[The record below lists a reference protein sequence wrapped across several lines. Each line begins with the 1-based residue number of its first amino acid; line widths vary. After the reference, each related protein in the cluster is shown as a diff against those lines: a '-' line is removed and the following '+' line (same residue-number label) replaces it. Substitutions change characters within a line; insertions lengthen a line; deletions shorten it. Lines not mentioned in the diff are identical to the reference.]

1 MVTAT
6 PELYTDGHTLALA
19 AALPIELRPCLDPP
33 AAVCDR
39 DARGMQQRRP
49 RRKVDLVGDEVTAA
63 VAVLAPE
70 GHARFQRRGVGLHP
84 CVHPDADALVVDAQA
99 HVDPWQLQIGRA
111 HV

>member
-1 MVTAT
+1 MPAQ
-6 PELYTDGHTLALA
+6 
-19 AALPIELRPCLDPP
+19 LRPCLDPP
-33 AAVCDR
+33 AAVGDR

-84 CVHPDADALVVDAQA
+84 FVPPDAATPVIDAPAP
-99 HVDPWQLQIGRA
+99 VDPWQTPPAPPHRPPRA
-111 HV
+111 PLPP